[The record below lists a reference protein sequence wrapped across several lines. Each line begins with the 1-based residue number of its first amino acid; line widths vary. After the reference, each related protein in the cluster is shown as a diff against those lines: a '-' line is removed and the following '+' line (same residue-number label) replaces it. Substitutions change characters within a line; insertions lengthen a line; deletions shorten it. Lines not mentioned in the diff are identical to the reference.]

1 MVYVLNKNNKSV
13 MPCSERKARLL
24 LKQGR
29 AVIYRKDV
37 FTIKLINGSYGYKQ
51 HITMGIDCGSKHIG
65 ISATTNKKE
74 LFSANAELRN
84 DIVKLLSDRRMLRRS
99 RRFRKTRYRKHRF
112 NNRIV
117 KNGWIAPSI
126 KQKIQSHFNLVGF
139 LHKLLPITNIV
150 VETAS
155 FDIQKI
161 NNPSISGVE
170 YQQGEQLD
178 FFNVREYVLFR
189 DNHICQHCKGKS
201 KDKVLNVHHIES
213 RKTGGD
219 SPNNLITLCETC
231 HKAYH
236 RGEFEL
242 NVKRGKSFRDA
253 AFMGIMRW
261 SFYEKLKN
269 IYPSVSMTF
278 GYITKYKR
286 IKLGLDKEHYNDAYC
301 ICGNLAAKMLSTHH
315 FIRFIPRHSRVLHMQ
330 KFSKGGVRRSASA
343 SYWLNGGKPS
353 KSGAMFT
360 MFDKVKFNSVVC
372 FISGSSNGF
381 ASLRDINWN
390 KVHGCKTTVTVNKLA
405 LVSRRRGSMLFGE
418 LCG

>member
-1 MVYVLNKNNKSV
+1 MVYVLNKNNKPV

-213 RKTGGD
+213 RKAGGD

>member
-1 MVYVLNKNNKSV
+1 MVYVLNKNNKPV

-170 YQQGEQLD
+170 Y
-178 FFNVREYVLFR
+178 
-189 DNHICQHCKGKS
+189 
-201 KDKVLNVHHIES
+201 
-213 RKTGGD
+213 
-219 SPNNLITLCETC
+219 
-231 HKAYH
+231 
-236 RGEFEL
+236 
-242 NVKRGKSFRDA
+242 
-253 AFMGIMRW
+253 
-261 SFYEKLKN
+261 
-269 IYPSVSMTF
+269 
-278 GYITKYKR
+278 
-286 IKLGLDKEHYNDAYC
+286 
-301 ICGNLAAKMLSTHH
+301 
-315 FIRFIPRHSRVLHMQ
+315 
-330 KFSKGGVRRSASA
+330 
-343 SYWLNGGKPS
+343 
-353 KSGAMFT
+353 
-360 MFDKVKFNSVVC
+360 
-372 FISGSSNGF
+372 
-381 ASLRDINWN
+381 
-390 KVHGCKTTVTVNKLA
+390 
-405 LVSRRRGSMLFGE
+405 
-418 LCG
+418 

>member
-1 MVYVLNKNNKSV
+1 MVYVLNKNNKPV

-161 NNPSISGVE
+161 NNPSISGSE

-189 DNHICQHCKGKS
+189 DNHTCQHCKGKS

-236 RGEFEL
+236 RGDFEL
-242 NVKRGKSFRDA
+242 NVKRGKSFRDS

-261 SFYEKLKN
+261 SFYDRLKN
-269 IYPSVSMTF
+269 IYPNVSMTF

-418 LCG
+418 LCV

>member
-1 MVYVLNKNNKSV
+1 
-13 MPCSERKARLL
+13 MPTERFGKVRRLL
-24 LKQGR
+24 KNSLAHVVCR
-29 AVIYRKDV
+29 IP
-37 FTIKLINGSYGYKQ
+37 FTIQLDYDTTDYTQPVSLGV
-51 HITMGIDCGSKHIG
+51 DAGSKHIG
-65 ISATTNKKE
+65 ISATTSEKE
-74 LFSANAELRN
+74 LYAADVELRN
-84 DIVKLLSDRRMLRRS
+84 DIVDKLSTRRGLRRTRRS
-99 RRFRKTRYRKHRF
+99 RLRYRKARF
-112 NNRIV
+112 NNRV
-117 KNGWIAPSI
+117 SSKRKGWLAPSVEN
-126 KQKIQSHFNLVGF
+126 KIQTHLTVVEKI
-139 LHKLLPITNIV
+139 HKFLPITNIV
-150 VETAS
+150 VETAA

-161 NNPSISGVE
+161 NNPSISGSE

-189 DNHICQHCKGKS
+189 DNHTCQHCKGKS

-236 RGEFEL
+236 RGELEL

-261 SFYEKLKN
+261 KLYDELKLRYDN
-269 IYPSVSMTF
+269 VSMTF

-353 KSGAMFT
+353 KYGIRFT
-360 MFDKVKFNSVVC
+360 RFDKVNFNGITC
-372 FISGSSNGF
+372 FISGSSKGF
-381 ASLRDINWN
+381 AVLRDINWN
-390 KVHGCKTTVTVNKLA
+390 KVNCCKTTVTVNKLA
-405 LVSRRRGSMLFGE
+405 LISRVHGCMLFG
-418 LCG
+418 

>member
-1 MVYVLNKNNKSV
+1 M
-13 MPCSERKARLL
+13 
-24 LKQGR
+24 
-29 AVIYRKDV
+29 
-37 FTIKLINGSYGYKQ
+37 
-51 HITMGIDCGSKHIG
+51 
-65 ISATTNKKE
+65 
-74 LFSANAELRN
+74 
-84 DIVKLLSDRRMLRRS
+84 
-99 RRFRKTRYRKHRF
+99 
-112 NNRIV
+112 
-117 KNGWIAPSI
+117 
-126 KQKIQSHFNLVGF
+126 
-139 LHKLLPITNIV
+139 
-150 VETAS
+150 
-155 FDIQKI
+155 
-161 NNPSISGVE
+161 
-170 YQQGEQLD
+170 
-178 FFNVREYVLFR
+178 LFR